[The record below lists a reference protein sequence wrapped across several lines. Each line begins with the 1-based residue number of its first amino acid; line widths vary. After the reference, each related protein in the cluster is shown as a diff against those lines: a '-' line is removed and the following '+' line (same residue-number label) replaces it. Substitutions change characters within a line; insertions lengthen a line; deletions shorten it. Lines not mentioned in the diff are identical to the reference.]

1 MQRENI
7 TKKVFEST
15 HLIVL
20 LSYSLFSVILMG
32 ETIIMKWEL
41 WAIALIFASNV
52 LSWVMHIGGFFQPK
66 VRTWIYAILMM
77 GTFFFYGIHET
88 SAYDIAGVMCAVI
101 ILYTRADD
109 ENLITLCMVTYY
121 ITFGYDLIIMV
132 NEETEWTSLLVTRT
146 LLHIFLVAVVG
157 RIAKSVVKKWY
168 STLHQTEKE
177 INELRDATSRM
188 DDFMVNIS
196 HEIRTPMNAV
206 VGLSS
211 VMVKEV
217 KNKRQRDN
225 LEKILD
231 AGHRVST
238 QISDI
243 LDHTELDMGR
253 LAVTDEVYMMSS
265 VINDI
270 ITKVAPVNNDRLELM
285 FYIDPSVPTSMYG
298 DVDKIKK
305 IIWHLVTNAL
315 KFTADGG
322 VYVNIHAPKR
332 EYGVNLQIEVMD
344 TGVGMDEGEI
354 EKAFDLF
361 YQSDSGRTRSAG
373 GLGLGLSIVQG
384 FVKAMG
390 GFLTIDS
397 ELGVGTRVFISIPQQ
412 VEDATPGVVINNPE
426 KLCVAGFIRFVT
438 IPHPVVREYYNS
450 MVNNLSED
458 LKVPFRWVDSLEE
471 LKKLRGVYNLS
482 HLVVGESEYAEYR
495 EYLNSIKDE
504 VEILVFAKSTFEIDP
519 DSDFKLLKKPLSTF
533 SILNLGDGREAK
545 QDEHHIM
552 CNGVRALVV
561 DDEPMNI
568 FVAKD
573 IFEDY
578 GMIVD
583 SAESGME
590 AINMYEKG
598 DYDIIFMDH
607 MMPKMDGIEAMKRI
621 AVIKKD
627 LDRKTVIVALTANAV
642 SAAKEM
648 FIEEGFD
655 GFIPKPIEIPDFERV
670 MKHVLPPSLIQKDV
684 NGERRPVREEDLII
698 EEKSKYEELIAIGV
712 DTSVGLKYCRNDEQF
727 YESLLSEYAKSHDT
741 KKTAM
746 LEAYSEEKW
755 EEYAIH
761 AHAIKSTSKMI
772 GAADLSELARTLEEA
787 GKAGRGQVIMDSH
800 ERFMAD
806 YDELTDVIK
815 TITGMNEEED
825 ADVLEFAPDDGDVME
840 FAPAGNGKEKATK
853 NDDVMEFAPE
863 NDDVMEFAPE
873 GNDDV

>member
-1 MQRENI
+1 MQKNNI
-7 TKKVFEST
+7 TRKLFEST
-15 HLIVL
+15 HLMVL
-20 LSYSLFSVILMG
+20 LSYTLFSVILIG

-41 WAIALIFASNV
+41 WAIPLILASNA
-52 LSWVMHIGGFFQPK
+52 LSWIMHIGGSFPT
-66 VRTWIYAILMM
+66 RIRIWIYAILMM

-88 SAYDIAGVMCAVI
+88 SAYDIAPVMCAVI
-101 ILYTRADD
+101 ILFTRIDD
-109 ENLITLCMVTYY
+109 ERLLSMCLCTYY
-121 ITFGYDLIIMV
+121 ITFGYDLIVMV
-132 NEETEWTSLLVTRT
+132 NEGTVWTSLLVTRT
-146 LLHIFLVAVVG
+146 LLHIFLVGVVWWV
-157 RIAKSVVKKWY
+157 AKTLVKKWY
-168 STLHQTEKE
+168 STLHQTDKE
-177 INELRDATSRM
+177 ISELREATKRM

-270 ITKVAPVNNDRLELM
+270 ITKVAPINNDRLELM
-285 FYIDPSVPTSMYG
+285 FYVCPSVPASMYG

-305 IIWHLVTNAL
+305 IIWHLVSNAL

-322 VYVNIHAPKR
+322 VYVNIHAPRR
-332 EYGVNLQIEVMD
+332 EYGVNLQIEVTD
-344 TGVGMDEGEI
+344 TGVGMDADEI
-354 EKAFDLF
+354 EKVFDRF
-361 YQSDSGRTRSAG
+361 YQSDSGRTRAAG

-384 FVKAMG
+384 FVRAMG
-390 GFLTIDS
+390 GFLTIES
-397 ELGVGTRVFISIPQQ
+397 ELSVGTRVFVSIPQQ
-412 VEDATPGVVINNPE
+412 VEDSTPSVVISNPD
-426 KLCVAGFIRFVT
+426 KVCVAGFIRFVT
-438 IPHPVVREYYNS
+438 IPHPVVREYYNA
-450 MVNNLSED
+450 MVTNLSEE
-458 LKVPFRWVDSLEE
+458 LKAPFRWVDSLEE
-471 LKKLRGVYNLS
+471 LKKLRTVYRLT
-482 HLVVGESEYAEYR
+482 HLIVGESEYVEYR
-495 EYLNSIKDE
+495 EYLDSIKDE
-504 VEILVFAKSTFEIDP
+504 VEILVFAKSTFELDA
-519 DSDFKLLKKPLSTF
+519 DCGFKLLKKPLSTF
-533 SILNLGDGREAK
+533 SILNFGEGRELNK
-545 QDEHHIM
+545 DENHIM

-573 IFEDY
+573 ILEEY
-578 GMIVD
+578 GMIVA

-590 AINMYEKG
+590 AITMYEKE

-621 AVIKKD
+621 KVIKKE
-627 LDRKTVIVALTANAV
+627 LNRETVIVALTANAV
-642 SAAKEM
+642 SAAKDM
-648 FIEEGFD
+648 FITEGFD

-670 MKHVLPPSLIQKDV
+670 IKHVLPASLVQKNV
-684 NGERRPVREEDLII
+684 NGERRPVREEDIII
-698 EEKSKYEELIAIGV
+698 EEKGRYEDLISIGV
-712 DTSVGLKYCRNDEQF
+712 DTAVGLKYCRNDEQF

-741 KKTAM
+741 KKSAM
-746 LEAYSEEKW
+746 EDAYKEEKW

-772 GAADLSELARTLEEA
+772 GAAALSELARTLEEA
-787 GKAGRGQVIMDSH
+787 GKAGRGQVIVDSH

-815 TITGMNEEED
+815 AITGMNEEEE
-825 ADVLEFAPDDGDVME
+825 ADVIEFAPESDEVME
-840 FAPAGNGKEKATK
+840 FAPT
-853 NDDVMEFAPE
+853 NDDVL
-863 NDDVMEFAPE
+863 EFAPE